1 MKVKMK
7 KLNLSEFIKKAYGD
21 YRIMYGN
28 SKATGS
34 FDLNFEEIP
43 VEIGGNEIYC
53 SGKAGVNYRIES
65 DLGGEFEPPYY
76 EEDLEVSVYEETLKC
91 IDDDR
96 NEIPTPEGTSKNL
109 EIVLE
114 NSNLTRRKAKEYL
127 DRIEVD
133 AAGDRAIREIRDKN
147 YDY

>member
-1 MKVKMK
+1 MHG
-7 KLNLSEFIKKAYGD
+7 NGKA
-21 YRIMYGN
+21 
-28 SKATGS
+28 KGS
-34 FDLNFEEIP
+34 FEFNFEEVP

-53 SGKAGVNYRIES
+53 NGSADVNYRIES

-76 EEDLEVSVYEETLKC
+76 EEDLEVSVHEETLKC

-114 NSNLTRRKAKEYL
+114 NSNLTRRKIKDYL
-127 DRIEVD
+127 DEIEVD
-133 AAGDRAIREIRDKN
+133 AAGDREMREREDRN